1 MKKIILHFSF
11 LIILITS
18 AYAHE
23 DNEERIKFWKEYYNP
38 KVEVKNQN
46 IPSVKIT
53 LIKNKPFYQVRTQVK
68 NFTFTPEKN
77 MENNEPSEGYGKLYI
92 NGDYVSRIYS
102 EYHFVKILPVGNN
115 EIKVILS
122 TNLDHDIANNGKV
135 ISDDIIYQFPEYTF
149 SEARNQSYNQMIQ
162 CEFSETGKKLLN
174 KLAKKGMAITESSE
188 HLQCRYDARHDI
200 LGPFA
205 QKMTRLQRYYHEVS
219 LDILKKR
226 IQVWKDFESNSIN
239 LKKARDMNRSLE
251 SSVDKLMQKKVE
263 QLEAAKKDV

>member
-77 MENNEPSEGYGKLYI
+77 MENNEPSEGDG
-92 NGDYVSRIYS
+92 
-102 EYHFVKILPVGNN
+102 
-115 EIKVILS
+115 
-122 TNLDHDIANNGKV
+122 
-135 ISDDIIYQFPEYTF
+135 
-149 SEARNQSYNQMIQ
+149 
-162 CEFSETGKKLLN
+162 
-174 KLAKKGMAITESSE
+174 
-188 HLQCRYDARHDI
+188 
-200 LGPFA
+200 
-205 QKMTRLQRYYHEVS
+205 
-219 LDILKKR
+219 
-226 IQVWKDFESNSIN
+226 
-239 LKKARDMNRSLE
+239 
-251 SSVDKLMQKKVE
+251 
-263 QLEAAKKDV
+263 